1 MRMAIKQKLPLKAGV
16 LQLLSLVPLRRWLLQ
31 TEDVLNFC
39 SLGKV
44 EYFFKPE
51 PYDPWLKV
59 CNCRIHP
66 HNLPVLWSKD

>member
-1 MRMAIKQKLPLKAGV
+1 MAIKQRLPLKASV
-16 LQLLSLVPLRRWLLQ
+16 LQLLPLAPLRRWLLQ
-31 TEDVLNFC
+31 AEDVLDLC

-59 CNCRIHP
+59 CNCRTHP
-66 HNLPVLWSKD
+66 HNPSVLCSKD

>member
-1 MRMAIKQKLPLKAGV
+1 MAIKQKLPLKASV
-16 LQLLSLVPLRRWLLQ
+16 LQLFPPSPLRRWLLQ
-31 TEDVLNFC
+31 AEDVLDFC

-59 CNCRIHP
+59 FNCRIHP
-66 HNLPVLWSKD
+66 RNLPVLCSKD